1 MVSPAIVLIDP
12 LGGGHRPAYLERLCV
27 MLLRAGR
34 KVAAVTPDTDALAR
48 RVAESGADSGG
59 RFRAYEYNEPPT
71 VASGLIRNVLRAT
84 GRWMRAAGHVRSAW
98 RDFGGP
104 APDVLFTWMDIYV
117 QARLPPVVLD
127 RVFPFRWT
135 GIYFHP
141 RVFRLADAGAT
152 RRRRSASVFRARRC
166 GGVGVLDGGVIAAL
180 SEACAGK
187 PVIHVPDVADDAAP
201 DRDDPIAVEI
211 RRRAAGRVVVG
222 LVGALAA
229 RKGIRTL
236 LQVAD
241 RVAPE
246 EWLFV
251 LVGDLVEKT
260 FEPRELARLREI
272 AGNGEKGIYAH
283 FGRIPGEAQFNAVI
297 EACDVLFAAYERFP
311 HSSNLLAKAAL
322 FKKPVVVS
330 RGYYMEELVRR
341 YHLGA
346 AIDEGD
352 ASQCVQALDAIRKD
366 LGAGRIAGY
375 GFDAYLREHSQE
387 RFEEAVMRL
396 VGS

>member
-27 MLLRAGR
+27 VLLRAGR
-34 KVAAVTPDTDALAR
+34 TVSAVTPDADALAR
-48 RVAESGADSGG
+48 RVAETGAEPGG
-59 RFRAYEYNEPPT
+59 RFRAYEYSDVPSGGHGRIWRT
-71 VASGLIRNVLRAT
+71 VDTAR
-84 GRWMRAAGHVRSAW
+84 RWARAAQHVRRA
-98 RDFGGP
+98 GGDLGGT
-104 APDVLFTWMDIYV
+104 APEVLFAWMDTYV
-117 QARLPPVVLD
+117 YPRLPPRLVD
-127 RVFPFRWT
+127 RLFPFRWS

-141 RVFRLADAGAT
+141 RAFRLNDPEG
-152 RRRRSASVFRARRC
+152 RRRWPTPTVFRARQCR
-166 GGVGVLDGGVIAAL
+166 GIGVLDAGVADAL
-180 SEACAGK
+180 STACGK
-187 PVIHVPDVADDAAP
+187 PVIHVPDAADDAAP
-201 DRDDPIAVEI
+201 DRDDPVAGEI

-260 FEPRELARLREI
+260 FEPRELPRLREI
-272 AGNGEKGIYAH
+272 ASNGEKGIYAH
-283 FGRIPGEAQFNAVI
+283 FGRIAGEARFNAVI

-322 FKKPVVVS
+322 FEKPVVVS
-330 RGYYMEELVRR
+330 RGHYMDEQVRR

-346 AIDEGD
+346 VIDEGD
-352 ASQCVQALDAIRKD
+352 ATQCVQALEAIRKD
-366 LGAGRIAGY
+366 LGAGGTAAY
-375 GFDAYLREHSQE
+375 GFDAYLGDHSQE
-387 RFEEAVMRL
+387 RFEQAIVQL
-396 VGS
+396 VDS